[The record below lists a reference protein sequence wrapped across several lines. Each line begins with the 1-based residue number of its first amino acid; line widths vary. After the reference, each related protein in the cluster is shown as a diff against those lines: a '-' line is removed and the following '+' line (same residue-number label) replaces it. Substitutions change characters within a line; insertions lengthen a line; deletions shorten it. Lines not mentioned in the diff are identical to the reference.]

1 MKIKLYLISVLFLF
15 LFSLTTSAS
24 SIKLSKDATISIL
37 TCSPGNELYSLFGH
51 TGIRVIDKANNLDI
65 VFNYGTFDFQ
75 TQGFYFKFAQGLLPY
90 KLACSEFRYFLPSYK
105 EEKRSVY
112 SQTLNLDSIQKQY
125 LMDLLLKNYE
135 PANREYLYNF
145 LYDNCSTRVRDII
158 EKSTGNRITWT
169 AHPSTKSFWNLLDEY
184 LGRAPWTQW
193 GIHTILGSPAT
204 STATIREQMFL
215 PDYLMYHL
223 DSASYNQTPLAQ
235 PIETIY
241 EAPEQNLSNPW
252 YLSPF
257 FVFTICTLALIL
269 FLQKVRSRRL
279 LKAIAIPFF
288 IVTGIIG
295 CLIVFLCFFTQHP
308 TMFPNFNA
316 LWANPLNLIVAFFLG
331 KRTLPWII
339 NKYLFLYLYLLIIGL
354 LLWFLFVPAVP
365 YASIIIMVWMMYLCI
380 RLRQREK

>member
-1 MKIKLYLISVLFLF
+1 MKTKRYFIPALFLF

-24 SIKLSKDATISIL
+24 SIKLSKEATISIL

-75 TQGFYFKFAQGLLPY
+75 TQGFYLKFAQGLLPY
-90 KLACSEFRYFLPSYK
+90 QLSCSEFRRFLASYIHD
-105 EEKRSVY
+105 ERSVY
-112 SQTLNLDSIQKQY
+112 SQTLNLDSLQKQY

-135 PANREYLYNF
+135 PENREYLYNF

-169 AHPSTKSFWNLLDEY
+169 TQSSTKSFWNLLDEY

-204 STATIREQMFL
+204 AIATVREQMFL
-215 PDYLMYHL
+215 PDYLMHHL
-223 DSASYNQTPLAQ
+223 DSASFNQTPIAQ

-241 EAPEQNLSNPW
+241 EAPEQHLSTSW
-252 YLSPF
+252 YISPF
-257 FVFTICTLALIL
+257 FVFAVCTLALIL
-269 FLQKVRSRRL
+269 LLQKVRSRRL

-288 IVTGIIG
+288 IITGIIG
-295 CLIVFLCFFTQHP
+295 CLIVFLCFFTKHP

-331 KRTLPWII
+331 KHTLPWII
-339 NKYLFLYLYLLIIGL
+339 HKYLFLYLYLLVIGF
-354 LLWFLFVPAVP
+354 LLWFLFIPAVP
-365 YASIIIMVWMMYLCI
+365 YASMVIMVWMTYLCI
-380 RLRQREK
+380 HLRQREK

>member
-75 TQGFYFKFAQGLLPY
+75 TQGFYLKFAQGLLPY
-90 KLACSEFRYFLPSYK
+90 QLSCSEFRRFLASYIYD
-105 EEKRSVY
+105 ERSVY

-125 LMDLLLKNYE
+125 LMDLLLENYE

-158 EKSTGNRITWT
+158 EKSTGNRVTWT
-169 AHPSTKSFWNLLDEY
+169 AQPSTKSFWNLLDEY

-331 KRTLPWII
+331 KRPLPWII
-339 NKYLFLYLYLLIIGL
+339 NKYLFLYLYLLIIGF

-365 YASIIIMVWMMYLCI
+365 YNSMIIMVWMMYLCI
-380 RLRQREK
+380 LLRQREK